1 MKKIKEKL
9 VLFFSSPKNII
20 TAIVFLIIGVCVVS
34 GSVNNVAQT
43 LGVSSEMAD
52 ADRMYTFHISYVDL
66 AAIILVLL
74 AAVVMHIRK
83 RLKNNRRKKK

>member
-34 GSVNNVAQT
+34 GSVNNVAQM
-43 LGVSSEMAD
+43 LGISSEMAD
-52 ADRMYTFHISYVDL
+52 ADRYTFHISYVDL